1 LVHFLT
7 LAGKGALAA
16 AAFEEAVRSFRRA
29 LSHLT
34 EVHIRERADLLSSL
48 AIAER
53 GLEPWEVSCADL
65 SEALDIYIT
74 LDDRQMIA
82 RSCARLIGIFVWAGR
97 PQEAIETARR
107 GLSHLG
113 AELNSDR
120 VRLLAVIGQAYGAA
134 GSWEPA
140 NEVLSEALNLAS
152 HLCDPKLIARVLRA
166 RSAVDYHFLQL
177 REAAADGEKA
187 VSAET
192 GPWERAINLQYLCQ
206 TLLCL
211 GRLDEA
217 AKIRDELEPL
227 ATRMNQS
234 YSIERCRVTRA
245 ELEFGKSPDLS
256 KLETVLQ
263 QTLNLDPTM
272 PFLFWHVFSELQLS
286 QVEFLYGNWAKVLQR
301 AQEICRLEADSF
313 LRGAGIG
320 ILFRQMAYGGD
331 QISAL
336 AILDEKRPWLPH
348 SGRPNTIGS
357 WWMLALVI
365 EGLFVLG
372 EHSQARELYPLTRE
386 LVATEAIALWPIFRF
401 THTVAGMAAAAAREW
416 EAAEDYFQTAMQH
429 AESFPHLLEQAEIR
443 RFHAMM
449 LLERAGQGDHE
460 KARGL
465 LHQARE
471 TYQQIGMRA
480 HLEISQILLN

>member
-1 LVHFLT
+1 
-7 LAGKGALAA
+7 
-16 AAFEEAVRSFRRA
+16 
-29 LSHLT
+29 
-34 EVHIRERADLLSSL
+34 
-48 AIAER
+48 
-53 GLEPWEVSCADL
+53 
-65 SEALDIYIT
+65 
-74 LDDRQMIA
+74 MIA
-82 RSCARLIGIFVWAGR
+82 RSCARLIGIFIWAGR

-107 GLSHLG
+107 GLSDLG
-113 AELNSDR
+113 ADLNSDR

-152 HLCDPKLIARVLRA
+152 HLCDRKLMPRVLGA
-166 RSAVDYHFLQL
+166 RSTVDYHFLQL

-211 GRLDEA
+211 GRLDDA
-217 AKIRDELEPL
+217 AKIRDELEAL

-234 YSIERCRVTRA
+234 YLIARCRVTRA
-245 ELEFGKSPDLS
+245 ELEFGKTPDLS
-256 KLETVLQ
+256 KLETALQ

-272 PFLFWHVFSELQLS
+272 PFLFWHVFFALQLS
-286 QVEFLYGNWAKVLQR
+286 QVEFLRGNWAKVLQR
-301 AQEICRLEADSF
+301 AQEICRFEADTF
-313 LRGAGIG
+313 FCGAGIG
-320 ILFRQMAYGGD
+320 TLFRQMAYGGD
-331 QISAL
+331 QIGAL
-336 AILDEKRPWLPH
+336 AIAQEKRTWLPR
-348 SGRPNTIGS
+348 SGRPNTSGS

-365 EGLFVLG
+365 EGLFILG

-386 LVATEAIALWPIFRF
+386 LVATGAVALWPIFRF

-416 EAAEDYFQTAMQH
+416 EAAEDYFLTAMQH

-449 LLERAGQGDHE
+449 LLDRASQGDHE
-460 KARGL
+460 RARAFLNDALQSYEQIRMPGHVVLTRAL
-465 LHQARE
+465 LDK
-471 TYQQIGMRA
+471 
-480 HLEISQILLN
+480 SS